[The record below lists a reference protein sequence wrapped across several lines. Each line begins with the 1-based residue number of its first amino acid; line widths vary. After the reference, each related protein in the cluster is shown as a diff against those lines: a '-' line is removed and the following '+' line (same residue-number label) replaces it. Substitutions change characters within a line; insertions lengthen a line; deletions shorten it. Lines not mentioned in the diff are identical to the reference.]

1 VAPCGWPD
9 CPACR
14 AVVRFVERWQAGEIA
29 AREPITSAWWESAA
43 AADLYRRNVNLLRC
57 QHPEPAP

>member
-1 VAPCGWPD
+1 MATCGWPD

-14 AVVRFVERWQAGEIA
+14 AVARFVERWQAGEIA
-29 AREPITSAWWESAA
+29 AREPITSAWWESPI
-43 AADLYRRNVNLLRC
+43 AADLYRRNVNLPPC